1 MNSRLYIY
9 DCLTAKLRVSDRD
22 FMTIGRAEG
31 NTFRVTMRAANGG
44 VFAQR
49 NGFCRFFPKTQIGAN
64 SLNGCELNQN
74 LLIRQNTHYMLVL
87 ADGCFVLWY
96 GDEDKKPDFAAF
108 MPQTWYT
115 YSQLT
120 GEWSQGMKL
129 TELCNISP
137 EDSANM
143 MATFDGLGSY
153 VFLMQDI
160 LKVAAFAQ
168 EIGIDGT
175 LADNSTDKLLSC
187 PSCRSPFTQS
197 ELLSIATHPEQKGD
211 EVLGAE
217 AMRRFKATTIDSEG
231 FVTDEA
237 GARCTEI
244 ACPVCHHK
252 LPPFFEQMK
261 QHIFSLI
268 GVPASGKS
276 YFLAALVQELEHTLP
291 MVFGIPFRDADPSS
305 NQPLREMRARV
316 FSADN
321 PQEAHLSKINLRM
334 NSTRRVQKNGACYEM
349 PRPFIYT
356 LNKGQDIHSVVLYIN
371 TGSDNDGNL
380 KETNSADSDNLK
392 LADSIFFLFDPTS
405 NPGFRT
411 LLKGGNDPQIK
422 QSLYPP
428 GRQSRLLAETEI
440 RLRTELNLPPGRKI
454 NKPLAL
460 LIGKCDT
467 WLHLLG
473 PEPLLPAVRNN
484 QVRMDNIDAN
494 SERLRELL
502 FRIAPQICANVEAIS
517 SNVRYFAVSSFGKS
531 AIEFT
536 DKQTGDTLLGPPGA
550 PLTPIRVA
558 DAFIWSICNLAPNLL
573 QSYNS

>member
-9 DCLTAKLRVSDRD
+9 DCLTAKLRVSNRD
-22 FMTIGRAEG
+22 FMTVGSAEG
-31 NTFRVTMRAANGG
+31 NTFRVTMRAAHGG

-49 NGFCRFFPKTQIGAN
+49 NGFCRFFPKTQLGAN

-74 LLIRQNTHYMLVL
+74 LLIRQNTYYMLVL

-115 YSQLT
+115 YSQRS
-120 GEWSQGMKL
+120 GEWSEGMKL
-129 TELCNISP
+129 TELCHISP
-137 EDSANM
+137 EDSTSM
-143 MATFDGLGSY
+143 MATFDGLGSF

-175 LADNSTDKLLSC
+175 LTDNRSDKLLSC

-197 ELLSIATHPEQKGD
+197 ELLSIATHPELKGD
-211 EVLGAE
+211 ELLGAD
-217 AMRRFKATTIDSEG
+217 AMQRFKATTTDSEG
-231 FVTDEA
+231 FVIDAA

-244 ACPVCHHK
+244 ACPFCHHK

-261 QHIFSLI
+261 QHNFSLI
-268 GVPASGKS
+268 GVPSSGKS

-291 MVFGIPFRDADPSS
+291 MGFGVPFRDADPVANRPLNEMRVKVFSS
-305 NQPLREMRARV
+305 NSPH
-316 FSADN
+316 
-321 PQEAHLSKINLRM
+321 EANVGKTNLRA
-334 NSTRRVQKNGACYEM
+334 SSIRQVHRNGVYYKM

-356 LNKGQDIHSVVLYIN
+356 LNKGHDIHSVIFNNN
-371 TGSDNDGNL
+371 TTIRHEGSGRG
-380 KETNSADSDNLK
+380 ESAPYTDNLK

-405 NPGFRT
+405 NPGFRA
-411 LLKGGNDPQIK
+411 LLKESSDPQLK
-422 QSLYPP
+422 QNLYPP
-428 GRQSRLLAETEI
+428 GRQSNLLAETEI
-440 RLRTELNLPPGRKI
+440 NLRTELNLPPGRKI

-460 LIGKCDT
+460 IIGKCDT

-473 PEPLLPAVRNN
+473 PEPLLPIVRNN
-484 QVRMDNIDAN
+484 QVRMDNVDAN

-502 FRIAPQICANVEAIS
+502 FRIAPQICANIEAIS
-517 SNVRYFAVSSFGKS
+517 SNVRYFAASAFGES

-536 DKQTGDTLLGPPGA
+536 NENGDTVLGAPGA
-550 PLTPIRVA
+550 PLTPIRVT
-558 DAFIWSICNLAPNLL
+558 DAFFWSICHLAPKLL
-573 QSYNS
+573 PAYNS

>member
-22 FMTIGRAEG
+22 FMTVGNAEG
-31 NTFRVTMRAANGG
+31 NTFRLTMRAANAG

-108 MPQTWYT
+108 MPQIWYT
-115 YSQLT
+115 YSQRT
-120 GEWSQGMKL
+120 GEWSDGMKL
-129 TELCNISP
+129 TELSHISP
-137 EDSANM
+137 EESTSM

-160 LKVAAFAQ
+160 RQVAAYAQ
-168 EIGIDGT
+168 EMGIDFALMDNGT
-175 LADNSTDKLLSC
+175 DRFLSC
-187 PSCRSPFTQS
+187 PSCRSSFSQT
-197 ELLSIATHPEQKGD
+197 ELLSIATHPELKGD
-211 EVLGAE
+211 DVLGPD
-217 AMRRFKATTIDSEG
+217 AMRRFKATTTDSEG
-231 FVTDEA
+231 FVTDGY

-261 QHIFSLI
+261 QHFFSLI

-276 YFLAALVQELEHTLP
+276 YFLAALVQELEHSLP
-291 MVFGIPFRDADPSS
+291 MGFGIPFRDADPTA
-305 NQPLREMRARV
+305 NRPLNDMRTKV
-316 FSADN
+316 FSTDS
-321 PQEAHLSKINLRM
+321 PLEAHTGKTNLRT
-334 NSTRRVQKNGACYEM
+334 NTIRPIYKDGAYYEM

-356 LNKGQDIHSVVLYIN
+356 LNKGQDIHSIVLYNNRTAGIESN
-371 TGSDNDGNL
+371 ANSDFAPY
-380 KETNSADSDNLK
+380 TDNIK
-392 LADSIFFLFDPTS
+392 LADSIFFLFDPTT
-405 NPGFRT
+405 NPGFRA
-411 LLKGGNDPQIK
+411 LLKESNDPQIIEN
-422 QSLYPP
+422 LYSP
-428 GRQSRLLAETEI
+428 GRQSNLLAETEI

-460 LIGKCDT
+460 IIGKCDT

-473 PEPLLPAVRNN
+473 PEPLLPIVRNN
-484 QVRMDNIDAN
+484 QIRMDNVDAN
-494 SERLRELL
+494 SERLRTLL

-517 SNVRYFAVSSFGKS
+517 SNVRYFAASSFGRS
-531 AIEFT
+531 AIKFT
-536 DKQTGDTLLGPPGA
+536 DEKGDTLLGSPGA
-550 PLTPIRVA
+550 PLTPVRVT
-558 DAFIWSICNLAPNLL
+558 DAFFWSICNLAPNILP
-573 QSYNS
+573 SYNS